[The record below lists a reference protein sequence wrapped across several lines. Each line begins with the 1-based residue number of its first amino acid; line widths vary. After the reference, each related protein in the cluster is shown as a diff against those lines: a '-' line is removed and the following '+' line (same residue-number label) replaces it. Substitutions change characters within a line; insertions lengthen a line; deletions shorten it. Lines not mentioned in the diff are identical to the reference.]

1 MSFRLANPPSGRN
14 RALLQ
19 DTIGLL
25 KTIALGEHVRGNIAY
40 KASNKQRGA
49 NRLHNPSITIN
60 FACFRINFHAELLIK
75 LKIDVEAR
83 TSGLPDLN
91 FCDVV
96 KFYFFVSVMSVS
108 VSLPTVTV
116 QYVIFLVIDAFRLL
130 ILAQLTGLARVKTK
144 EFHAPEDARGKDY
157 TPVGQDTSS
166 MSLAA
171 RAMRAHYNA

>member
-1 MSFRLANPPSGRN
+1 M
-14 RALLQ
+14 LL
-19 DTIGLL
+19 
-25 KTIALGEHVRGNIAY
+25 N
-40 KASNKQRGA
+40 
-49 NRLHNPSITIN
+49 
-60 FACFRINFHAELLIK
+60 
-75 LKIDVEAR
+75 
-83 TSGLPDLN
+83 
-91 FCDVV
+91 
-96 KFYFFVSVMSVS
+96 FYFFVSVMSVS

-171 RAMRAHYNA
+171 RAMRAHYNAIENDLVWLFATTALMYSQANVNAIIAFNTFYQFFRICHAIFYMLGKQPFRALSFLGGAICCIIMLCYAFVQVIINS